1 MLSCHK
7 LTDRIVCL
15 SVPHRVTLKTICYL
29 KTLGENLKSL
39 GEEQSMNRLVN
50 TACLVAM
57 TVHNSGNS
65 VSRQRTET
73 ANQQL
78 HQMHEPREGKG
89 KTRTKVTVA
98 ARISK
103 TPRQIKITVLGAPDE

>member
-1 MLSCHK
+1 
-7 LTDRIVCL
+7 
-15 SVPHRVTLKTICYL
+15 
-29 KTLGENLKSL
+29 
-39 GEEQSMNRLVN
+39 MNRLLN

-57 TVHNSGNS
+57 TVHNNDNS
-65 VSRQRTET
+65 VSRQKTET

-78 HQMHEPREGKG
+78 HQMPDPREGKG
-89 KTRTKVTVA
+89 KIRKKVTVA